1 MLHTSGTGA
10 LTDRYV
16 AEVVRR
22 IPAGRRGDVA
32 DELRATIADT
42 VEARG
47 PEDPEAAEREVL
59 TEMGDPVR
67 LAARYADRPL
77 ALIGAGLYP
86 TYIRLLAVLLL
97 TVLPVVVAVSAVL
110 DVLDGKGAGAVIGG
124 AVGTVVSL
132 GAQMIAWLT
141 VVFALAEWSGKSSGK
156 SSGAPG
162 RAWTPDELP
171 RLRATKERDATVYA
185 GLSWHSL
192 LVALIVWQHTAQP
205 YRTDSGTHIDVL
217 DPGLWSGWI
226 WPVLA
231 GLAGLVVLD
240 VIRAVRAPTRSLAL
254 WNIAAQAVFTLPM
267 AWILYRREFFNPAF
281 LSDVNGGWQTPDAFY
296 TVVVLLVLAGGARE
310 VVRRFREARA

>member
-1 MLHTSGTGA
+1 MSRLHTSGTGA

-77 ALIGAGLYP
+77 ALIGPGLCP

-97 TVLPVVVAVSAVL
+97 TVLPVVVAVGAVL

-141 VVFALAEWSGKSSGK
+141 VVFALAERSGKRSA
-156 SSGAPG
+156 APG

-185 GLSWHSL
+185 GLSWHAL

-205 YRTDSGTHIDVL
+205 YRTDAGAHIDVL

-254 WNIAAQAVFTLPM
+254 WNIAAQVVFTLPM